1 MDSNVNELIET
12 ANKYAQSNRART
24 SDMNLNVYTSSSKN
38 ITKEYVITSGV
49 VIFFYS
55 LFGAIMYFIEE
66 PVEQAAIQTNNN
78 KRQCVL
84 QMKRN
89 LTIEHLN
96 MSDEEF
102 IRKLDN
108 LLLFSSDQG
117 ERDDHIERR
126 WTLIRS
132 ISFAIET
139 MTTIG
144 FGYTTPSTNMGKILT
159 IIFGVT
165 CIPINIQHLIIAGKG
180 KENLISRRRILFS

>member
-12 ANKYAQSNRART
+12 ANKYAQSNCERT
-24 SDMNLNVYTSSSKN
+24 SDMNLNVYKRSSKS
-38 ITKEYVITSGV
+38 IAKEYVITSGI

-55 LFGAIMYFIEE
+55 LFGVIMYFIEE
-66 PVEQAAIQTNNN
+66 PVEQADIKSNDN
-78 KRQCVL
+78 KRQCIL

-89 LTIEHLN
+89 LTTEHLN
-96 MSDEEF
+96 MNDEEF
-102 IRKLDN
+102 MRQLNN
-108 LLLFSSDQG
+108 LLLISSDQG
-117 ERDDHIERR
+117 EKDDSNERR

-144 FGYTTPSTNMGKILT
+144 FGYTTPSTNVGKILT

-180 KENLISRRRILFS
+180 KENPIRRRRILIL